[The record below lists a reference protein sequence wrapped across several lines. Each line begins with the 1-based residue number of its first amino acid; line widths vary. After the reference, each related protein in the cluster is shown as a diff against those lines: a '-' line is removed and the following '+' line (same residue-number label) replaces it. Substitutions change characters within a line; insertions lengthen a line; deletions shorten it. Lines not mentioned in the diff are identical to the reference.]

1 MTISISVINGL
12 GARSLSLS
20 FAGQVNTTSAAACIH
35 SSVRRRSSAAEASAL
50 ACGMPA
56 FFCAAIGMKGL
67 GRAASGQAS
76 SVSPLTHRQSKRSPA
91 DSSTPSTWIGASG
104 DSGWKSAAAQWRSR
118 NE

>member
-1 MTISISVINGL
+1 M
-12 GARSLSLS
+12 S
-20 FAGQVNTTSAAACIH
+20 FAGQENTTSAAARFH

-67 GRAASGQAS
+67 GRAVSGQAS
-76 SVSPLTHRQSKRSPA
+76 SVRPLTHRQSKRRPA

-104 DSGWKSAAAQWRSR
+104 DSGWNSVSSQSRSR
-118 NE
+118 KPNAC